1 MADPE
6 KIRSMIREV
15 AGTHGVALSPDD
27 PILILETINAM
38 LLGES
43 MDAQQAQLAA
53 FKGELEDMAN
63 RWAVE
68 INAKAEAILN
78 AALEASEQAMRQ
90 RMAEGA
96 KALVAEVATEVSK
109 GLGKPLEDG
118 VKIANRNLL
127 ASALTILAAM
137 IVLVA
142 AVIH

>member
-1 MADPE
+1 
-6 KIRSMIREV
+6 MIREV